1 MVDALFR
8 GAIARVPTSAEGRKF
23 MRKNTSAPVFHNVVR
38 FRRIYAGR
46 FKGSEGKAAPR
57 SAPSPCLTLAFL
69 LSIPLWS
76 AILVVVFVVASAWP
90 S

>member
-1 MVDALFR
+1 MN
-8 GAIARVPTSAEGRKF
+8 
-23 MRKNTSAPVFHNVVR
+23 KNTPPVFHNVAG
-38 FRRIYAGR
+38 FRSLYAGR
-46 FKGSEGKAAPR
+46 FKGSEAKVAPR

-76 AILVVVFVVASAWP
+76 AIWVVVFVVASAWP